1 MKLPFFGKRAPDTPA
16 GARPISDVLVSQSA
30 YESSDP
36 AVIVAQNVDF
46 VNRLLNQGAYLPDEV
61 PLNARRAYHADYYLA
76 QVSNGGHGQF
86 VGNSRWA
93 PIVIKDIADALAAMG
108 AAPFDAIFRD
118 LCRLI
123 GSDSER
129 AEAIANSGGFGE
141 PDPAIAD
148 LDKRYFAQDAYQ
160 IITPANARWLRSLP
174 ELRVV
179 GDADYPAEIQALCEA
194 NPERPARLSARE
206 REGIAA
212 RLLDP
217 VRVASRLLCMKVNC
231 MPVAGFG
238 GGDPSAVAPD
248 GRQGVGWHIQ
258 SRAGR
263 QVVFVFDDV
272 SYLCE
277 SYLADGRKVTPE
289 LMAERRRHLEAG
301 DMEIFAAFSKI
312 VYKEVTQI
320 PSVHVAAAIEAAK
333 KMPVVRFAEM
343 LCARMKPAGTL
354 RDVYAAILHQSGQ
367 FLWLMETTDSGGLF
381 GFNGGELVLYDPAM
395 KPLAKVSRD
404 EVNAALKAGY

>member
-1 MKLPFFGKRAPDTPA
+1 MKLPFFGKRASDAPA
-16 GARPISDVLVSQSA
+16 DAGLVADVLVSQSV
-30 YESSDP
+30 YESDDP

-61 PLNARRAYHADYYLA
+61 PLNARRSYHTDYYLA

-93 PIVIKDIADALAAMG
+93 PIIIEDIGEGLAAIG

-123 GSDSER
+123 ASDGAR
-129 AEAIANSGGFGE
+129 AEAIAKSGGFGE
-141 PDPAIAD
+141 PDPAIAE
-148 LDKRYFAQDAYQ
+148 LDRRYFAQDAYRV
-160 IITPANARWLRSLP
+160 ITPANARWLHSLP

-179 GDADYPAEIQALCEA
+179 GDVDYPAAVQAVCEA
-194 NPERPARLSARE
+194 NPQRAARLAARE
-206 REGIAA
+206 RDGIAA

-217 VRVASRLLCMKVNC
+217 VRVASRLLCMKVNS
-231 MPVAGFG
+231 MPITGYG
-238 GGDPSAVAPD
+238 GGDPSAIAPD

-272 SYLCE
+272 AYLCE
-277 SYLADGRKVTPE
+277 SYLADGRRVTPE
-289 LMAERRRHLEAG
+289 VMAEQRRHLETG
-301 DMEIFAAFSKI
+301 DMDSLSAFSRI
-312 VYKEVTQI
+312 VYQEVAQI

-333 KMPVVRFAEM
+333 KLPVVRFAEM
-343 LCARMKPAGTL
+343 LCARMKPAGIL

-367 FLWLMETTDSGGLF
+367 FLWLMETRDLNGLF
-381 GFNGGELVLYDPAM
+381 AFNGGELVLYDPAM

-404 EVNAALKAGY
+404 EVNAVLKAGH

>member
-1 MKLPFFGKRAPDTPA
+1 MKLPFFGKRAPDAPA
-16 GARPISDVLVSQSA
+16 EARPVTDVVVSQSA
-30 YESSDP
+30 YESDDP

-61 PLNARRAYHADYYLA
+61 PLNARRSYHTDYYLA

-86 VGNSRWA
+86 VGNSGWA
-93 PIVIKDIADALAAMG
+93 RVVIKDIGDGLAAIG
-108 AAPFDAIFRD
+108 AAPFDAIFHD

-123 GSDSER
+123 GSDGAR
-129 AEAIANSGGFGE
+129 AEAISKGGGFGE
-141 PDPAIAD
+141 QDPAIAE
-148 LDKRYFAQDAYQ
+148 LDNRYFAQDAYQ
-160 IITPANARWLRSLP
+160 IITPANARWLRGLP

-179 GDADYPAEIQALCEA
+179 GDADYPAAVQALCEA
-194 NPERPARLSARE
+194 NPERSARLAARE
-206 REGIAA
+206 RDGIAA

-231 MPVAGFG
+231 MPITGFG
-238 GGDPSAVAPD
+238 GGDPSAIAPD

-258 SRAGR
+258 NRAGR

-272 SYLCE
+272 AYLCE

-289 LMAERRRHLEAG
+289 LMAEQRQRREAG
-301 DMEIFAAFSKI
+301 DMDGFALFSKI
-312 VYKEVTQI
+312 VHKDVTRI
-320 PSVHVAAAIEAAK
+320 PTAHVVAAIEAAK
-333 KMPVVRFAEM
+333 KMPIVRFAEM

-367 FLWLMETTDSGGLF
+367 FLWLMETRDSGGLF

-404 EVNAALKAGY
+404 EVNAALKAGH